1 MHRMADWSG
10 CPETLFFQH
19 QALLHSCD
27 LSVAV
32 PLSAGCSRI
41 IWNRKSTRASAGG
54 FEHSS
59 NCAAVP
65 TVLLSRRS
73 KAFGGLNVDDV
84 AGKCESYEGVQ
95 THFMA
100 FHKQC
105 LIREKLQLNLPQL
118 SSVPFDQVHAVQ
130 RQQDMMGLALAEPN
144 LQNHNSNEQQHMQF
158 TINLQVHSSNH
169 TWIILASKKQL
180 SETLVKHL

>member
-1 MHRMADWSG
+1 M
-10 CPETLFFQH
+10 
-19 QALLHSCD
+19 
-27 LSVAV
+27 
-32 PLSAGCSRI
+32 
-41 IWNRKSTRASAGG
+41 
-54 FEHSS
+54 
-59 NCAAVP
+59 
-65 TVLLSRRS
+65 LSRRS
-73 KAFGGLNVDDV
+73 KAFGGLDVDDV

-144 LQNHNSNEQQHMQF
+144 LQNHNSNERSN
-158 TINLQVHSSNH
+158 ICNL
-169 TWIILASKKQL
+169 
-180 SETLVKHL
+180 

>member
-1 MHRMADWSG
+1 
-10 CPETLFFQH
+10 
-19 QALLHSCD
+19 
-27 LSVAV
+27 
-32 PLSAGCSRI
+32 
-41 IWNRKSTRASAGG
+41 
-54 FEHSS
+54 
-59 NCAAVP
+59 
-65 TVLLSRRS
+65 
-73 KAFGGLNVDDV
+73 
-84 AGKCESYEGVQ
+84 
-95 THFMA
+95 MA